1 MQERPFETCRGVIG
15 LGPESPAEA
24 RRGLVVSAQSLEDDS
39 HVRVCIGG
47 TALEDQGPEETVERF
62 LRSPKRNQR
71 DAAIVQ
77 HLGKI
82 RPDGERAIEAQE
94 RLAVAGKPQQ
104 SSSVMDVP
112 PRVPGGGGVPPP
124 HRHPPLPPTPP

>member
-1 MQERPFETCRGVIG
+1 MQERQFEPCRGVIG
-15 LGPESPAEA
+15 LVPESPAEA

-94 RLAVAGKPQQ
+94 RLAVAGKPPQ
-104 SSSVMDVP
+104 SRSLLAG
-112 PRVPGGGGVPPP
+112 RRGVPRGGWQCAPP
-124 HRHPPLPPTPP
+124 